1 MQRYRKETRVTG
13 EQWVLVGLGTYLL
26 LVAIAYAAFPPH
38 SKEYMERGTDR
49 ILGINQ
55 GSTPCPV
62 CYVATAAHS
71 DEQTQNCLAV
81 YFR

>member
-1 MQRYRKETRVTG
+1 MTG

-26 LVAIAYAAFPPH
+26 LVAICYAMWPPL
-38 SKEYMERGTDR
+38 SQEQIRRGTDR
-49 ILGINQ
+49 ILGIDQ
-55 GSTPCPV
+55 GNAPCPV